1 MICSAARCLASG
13 AIAAF
18 ACWAHT
24 ASAARALADWPT
36 ISVAEAGFRSD
47 VAEQL
52 DKAVRNGEFRNLHAL
67 VVIRHGKLVLER
79 YYAGP
84 DERLGD
90 ALGSV
95 RFAPHVKH
103 DLRSSSKS
111 VVSLL
116 YGIALG
122 EGIVPAIDEPL
133 IDHFPMYRDLAAN
146 PQLARIKVRHALTMT
161 LGTRWNENVPFNDPR
176 HSEIVM
182 YSAADSN
189 RFVLEQPVVEAPG
202 TRWDYNGGTTQLLGA
217 LITRGSGTSLLDYA
231 REKLFEPLSIQDV
244 EWIGTAQSDAAAA
257 SGLRL
262 RPRDLAK
269 IGQLVLNAGRWN
281 DRQLVPAR
289 WLEQS
294 LQSHVR
300 TPPMNDEGEYTCG
313 YQWGLVKMNGN
324 HQRRI
329 FALPGNGG
337 QRLTIIPE
345 LQLVVV
351 IMAGNYNQQGQGQMP
366 TDLMKRIV
374 MGNLLEVSAD

>member
-1 MICSAARCLASG
+1 
-13 AIAAF
+13 
-18 ACWAHT
+18 
-24 ASAARALADWPT
+24 
-36 ISVAEAGFRSD
+36 
-47 VAEQL
+47 
-52 DKAVRNGEFRNLHAL
+52 
-67 VVIRHGKLVLER
+67 
-79 YYAGP
+79 
-84 DERLGD
+84 
-90 ALGSV
+90 
-95 RFAPHVKH
+95 
-103 DLRSSSKS
+103 
-111 VVSLL
+111 
-116 YGIALG
+116 
-122 EGIVPAIDEPL
+122 
-133 IDHFPMYRDLAAN
+133 
-146 PQLARIKVRHALTMT
+146 
-161 LGTRWNENVPFNDPR
+161 VPFNDPR

-189 RFVLEQPVVEAPG
+189 RFVLEQPIVEAPG

-217 LITRGSGTSLLDYA
+217 LITRGSGTPLLDYA

-244 EWIGTAQSDAAAA
+244 EWIGAAQSDTAAA

-294 LQSHVR
+294 FQSHVR
-300 TPPMNDEGEYTCG
+300 TPPMNDEGEYACG
-313 YQWGLVKMNGN
+313 YQWGLVNMNGN
-324 HQRRI
+324 NQRRI